1 MKGARGMLIPHGC
14 FGCRTANGRYIPQ
27 PPSKGGGKIRALNK
41 KRTRNFLRILYL
53 AEREGFEP
61 PVPLST
67 TVFKTAAID
76 HSAISP
82 KLLLEVLSF
91 KSDAKVRLFFE
102 SASVSEVF
110 FRFCVIFLLRSELF
124 RLKSVSTRKD

>member
-1 MKGARGMLIPHGC
+1 MCNINTSTY
-14 FGCRTANGRYIPQ
+14 F
-27 PPSKGGGKIRALNK
+27 
-41 KRTRNFLRILYL
+41 

-82 KLLLEVLSF
+82 KLLLREVLFF

-102 SASVSEVF
+102 SASV
-110 FRFCVIFLLRSELF
+110 
-124 RLKSVSTRKD
+124 